1 MIKAGTIIE
10 NDQGKF
16 AKVVS
21 AEAGRYGITAFVFKK
36 EDAQNE
42 TVVARYLNT
51 FGLSQVVKD
60 REQEAPAAK
69 KPAAKKPAAKKE
81 DDK

>member
-1 MIKAGTIIE
+1 MKAGTIIE

-21 AEAGRYGITAFVFKK
+21 AEEGRYGVTAFVFKK
-36 EDAQNE
+36 EDAEKE
-42 TVVARYLNT
+42 TVVARILNT
-51 FGLSQVVKD
+51 FGLGQVMK
-60 REQEAPAAK
+60 EAKEAPKKAA
-69 KPAAKKPAAKKE
+69 PKKE

>member
-1 MIKAGTIIE
+1 MIIE

-36 EDAQNE
+36 EDAEKE
-42 TVVARYLNT
+42 TVIARHLNT
-51 FGLSQVVKD
+51 FGLSQVVKK
-60 REQEAPAAK
+60 REQAAPAAKKAAEK
-69 KPAAKKPAAKKE
+69 KPAAKKTEDKK
-81 DDK
+81 